1 MFFSLICTSTS
12 SGFVVVVV
20 KDWRMH
26 ANISFHFSREAR
38 VTFVVPTSFDGLQT
52 KKITILPFSLFRM
65 ETNTTTTTTRRHTA
79 TAMGT
84 AREGGDD
91 DADVFIVD
99 VSSWVPI
106 RRENDDDDTEYQ
118 RDVNRTASCPHSNQE
133 TTTTTTTTS
142 RTDRRARA
150 MEEHRSGGFAHPLG
164 GRRGSSARTEEEAS
178 KPRRWRRGKR
188 AAQPPQSA
196 SSESGVFNWTTTTTR
211 NDDGGIKMI
220 TSSNRSFSFGDEND
234 NHHPMGAVFAAA
246 RTVGCT
252 KHLPS
257 DRTVG
262 ARMFIHAARRR
273 IDALRAARGATVPSS
288 ALDVPRLGGSRCT
301 KYDAYR

>member
-1 MFFSLICTSTS
+1 M
-12 SGFVVVVV
+12 G
-20 KDWRMH
+20 
-26 ANISFHFSREAR
+26 
-38 VTFVVPTSFDGLQT
+38 
-52 KKITILPFSLFRM
+52 
-65 ETNTTTTTTRRHTA
+65 TTR
-79 TAMGT
+79 
-84 AREGGDD
+84 EGD

-99 VSSWVPI
+99 VASWVPI
-106 RRENDDDDTEYQ
+106 RRENDDDDDDVDKEDAHH

-133 TTTTTTTTS
+133 TTTS

-150 MEEHRSGGFAHPLG
+150 MAEHQSGGFAHPLG
-164 GRRGSSARTEEEAS
+164 GYFAARRGSSARTEEEAS

-188 AAQPPQSA
+188 AAQPPQAA

-211 NDDGGIKMI
+211 NDDDTGGIKMM
-220 TSSNRSFSFGDEND
+220 SSNRSFSFGDEND
-234 NHHPMGAVFAAA
+234 NPMGAVFAAA

-252 KHLPS
+252 KHVPS

-273 IDALRAARGATVPSS
+273 IDALRAARGATVPSC
-288 ALDVPRLGGSRCT
+288 AFDVPRLGGSRCT